1 MLYAKKA
8 VGITPRSSQAMMLM
22 CQPHFLCVLLVAVAS
37 VPHIVARAEEL
48 DTEMEP
54 VDTSHWIDPW
64 AWDTETEPADTS
76 HWIDPWAWDAGN
88 VADEGTAKK
97 PEEGNDGPHPLSM
110 KEKLDVLK
118 RDRSGAK
125 SSSTPAK
132 SAPPP
137 TSVIDKIR
145 ECSSCAHCN
154 TKLRECR
161 ERFNRL
167 QNSTRGPASTSES
180 SGERVENDA
189 TSVLSDALFL
199 HRHVNFLVR
208 RLSLAEHATLSTA
221 NDARF
226 SAELLLSPSDIRTLV
241 DFASGAEHYGEEK
254 RRSKMAEIDDILSRY
269 LDNVVP
275 YRAHAGD
282 FNDPR
287 DYSSTLYHYLPS
299 AVDLTCS
306 LLASLAFAA
315 FYFAWNGVPLSKV
328 LVTSA
333 IVLMAISSAWH
344 WVHLYKKAVS
354 KHHAAIME
362 NQNPPKECF
371 PEKMS
376 LSDLFFNALIHA
388 SYSANDKCSK
398 YHEAL
403 MVDPFWEVSP
413 TMAVVETF
421 TAFVLLPLEHLGRN
435 LGKFFS
441 SLVAELPLMSQFYV
455 IPIVLI
461 GFLLIVI
468 MVFRYKIN
476 LPFWLG
482 SIEPQHTLKSPARS
496 VSVAEEL
503 RILKEAYCLQ
513 QEKIQLLE
521 TVRSELVALEGE
533 RVHEI
538 ECLEKREA
546 PPKAEEPPSF
556 EGTNRCPPV
565 LSPPQAW
572 KDAASAP
579 SQATPTPRKKLVAMG
594 QATSPVDTAFEWV
607 PEPKGEENAD
617 LEDTDLLCATSDG
630 DDADVDS
637 FLCRVETV
645 FQREQN

>member
-1 MLYAKKA
+1 MSR
-8 VGITPRSSQAMMLM
+8 PQ
-22 CQPHFLCVLLVAVAS
+22 FLCMLLLAVAKL
-37 VPHIVARAEEL
+37 PHNVDGAEEL
-48 DTEMEP
+48 ADMEVEPVDTSHWTDPWAWDTETEP

-64 AWDTETEPADTS
+64 AWD
-76 HWIDPWAWDAGN
+76 
-88 VADEGTAKK
+88 EGTAKK
-97 PEEGNDGPHPLSM
+97 PEAEGGSEGPHPHSM
-110 KEKLDVLK
+110 KEKLDALK

-125 SSSTPAK
+125 SSSTPA
-132 SAPPP
+132 
-137 TSVIDKIR
+137 TSSTASPSPSSMIDKIR

-161 ERFNRL
+161 ERLRKL
-167 QNSTRGPASTSES
+167 QNSTNTQSSSSES
-180 SGERVENDA
+180 TGERLEIAA
-189 TSVLSDALFL
+189 TSTLSDALYL
-199 HRHVNFLVR
+199 HRHVSFLVR

-241 DFASGAEHYGEEK
+241 DFSSDAEHYGEEK
-254 RRSKMAEIDDILSRY
+254 RRTKMAEIDDILSRY

-275 YRAHAGD
+275 YRSHAAEVHD
-282 FNDPR
+282 LR
-287 DYSSTLYHYLPS
+287 DYSSTLYRYLPS
-299 AVDLTCS
+299 AVDLTCALLVS
-306 LLASLAFAA
+306 LTLAA
-315 FYFAWNGVPLSKV
+315 FYLAWNGVPLSKV
-328 LVTSA
+328 VVTTA
-333 IVLMAISSAWH
+333 IVLMTISSAWH

-362 NQNPPKECF
+362 NQKPPKECF

-376 LSDLFFNALIHA
+376 LSDLFFNAVIHA
-388 SYSANDKCSK
+388 SYSANDKCNK

-441 SLVAELPLMSQFYV
+441 SLVAELPIMSQFYV

-482 SIEPQHTLKSPARS
+482 SIEPHHMLKSPKRS
-496 VSVAEEL
+496 VSVEEEL
-503 RILKEAYCLQ
+503 RLLKEAYCLQ
-513 QEKIQLLE
+513 QDKIKLLE
-521 TVRSELVALEGE
+521 TVRSELVAIEGQ
-533 RVHEI
+533 RVQEI
-538 ECLEKREA
+538 SSSNSVTVKEA
-546 PPKAEEPPSF
+546 PLKAEESPSI
-556 EGTNRCPPV
+556 EETNRCPPA
-565 LSPPQAW
+565 LSPPQGW

-579 SQATPTPRKKLVAMG
+579 SSVTLTPRKKLVAVG

-607 PEPKGEENAD
+607 PEPKGEGSAD
-617 LEDTDLLCATSDG
+617 LEETDLFCANDDG
-630 DDADVDS
+630 DGDEVDS
-637 FLCRVETV
+637 FLSRVETV